1 MRDAFRHLARPVATL
16 CLVLALACGHDSTP
30 VATHKKPAPAPKP
43 AVPVKMLSLGDSYTS
58 GESIAPV
65 NSWPYQLVD
74 SLAGD
79 SVRVT
84 SLKVVAYT
92 GWTTS
97 DLIVA
102 MNKNH
107 LQPGYDLVTL
117 QIGVNN
123 QYQELRFSLFQDE
136 FRQILGRATALTNNR
151 ADHVVVVTIPDYSVT
166 PYGQNLDQ
174 SVIQT
179 ELAMYNGFI
188 ATTADSAGAHV
199 IDIFDLSREAQDD
212 PTMIAR
218 DGLHYSGAMYAK
230 WVAVIRPVVAR
241 IFDR

>member
-1 MRDAFRHLARPVATL
+1 MRDAFRHPLHLAAALGILLSLACGDDSAPVAT
-16 CLVLALACGHDSTP
+16 P
-30 VATHKKPAPAPKP
+30 KPAPKP
-43 AVPVKMLSLGDSYTS
+43 AVAVRMLALGDSYTS
-58 GESIAPV
+58 GESVALV
-65 NSWPYQLVD
+65 KSWPYQLVD
-74 SLAGD
+74 SLVAD

-123 QYQELRFSLFQDE
+123 QYGGLRFSVFEDE
-136 FRQILGRATALTNNR
+136 FRELLSRAKTLANDH
-151 ADHVVVVTIPDYSVT
+151 ADHVVVLTIPDYSVT
-166 PYGQNLDQ
+166 PFGSNLDQ
-174 SVIQT
+174 AEIQA
-179 ELAMYNGFI
+179 ELAIYNGFI
-188 ATTADSAGAHV
+188 TTRADSAGAHV
-199 IDIFDLSREAQDD
+199 VDIFDVSREAQDD
-212 PTMIAR
+212 SSMTAR
-218 DGLHYSGAMYAK
+218 DGLHPSGAMYAK
-230 WVAVIRPVVAR
+230 WVALIRPVVAR